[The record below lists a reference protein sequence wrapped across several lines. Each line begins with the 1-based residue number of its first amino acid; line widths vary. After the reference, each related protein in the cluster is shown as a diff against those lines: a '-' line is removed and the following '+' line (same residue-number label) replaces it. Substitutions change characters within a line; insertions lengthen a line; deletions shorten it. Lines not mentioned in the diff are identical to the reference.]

1 MTDIRPVEPVIPA
14 INNKKTGCGTIAVI
28 TGLCLYVALGTIV
41 FLVAATLVW
50 EFEFEGLYNIPW
62 LRVGV
67 QAIYAVGLLL
77 FLGPLAL
84 WWKNQPARR
93 IFRLLSMA
101 AAYTLMLSIARSGQV
116 DDALF
121 AALTQIGLTL
131 IYLFLLLMIARNRRV
146 DLKTWLKPLSP
157 AHWLIPLIFSGAYAL
172 VWAAIG
178 ALGSWLDIVTNL
190 VIGLCIGLTASVL
203 LRLGLFTRGMQ
214 PSPDQGTPATQ
225 GLAASAL
232 LAILLVGIAPVGLQY
247 LLIFV
252 IPVIG
257 WILPLLTN
265 SSSANSGKKA
275 GFLLALIIGL
285 AMAIPFIF
293 VDGDELALVTAATR
307 GELLAWVAIAALI
320 SLILILLGLLLINL
334 FKNKITS
341 WEFSIP
347 AFVICLLLWGGVITL
362 IVLHRGPVFNG
373 ERLFVI
379 LKDQADVSQ
388 AASIE
393 DYDARRTYVY
403 ETLTSHAIRS
413 QADLREVLDGYHVYY
428 QPYYLVNGLEVSGGP
443 LLRLWLENRPEVDRV
458 LDNPILRPLPKAVSP
473 AEGDYASIPDG
484 SNWNLTMIHAQET
497 WADFGVNGS
506 GIIIGQSDSG
516 VDGTHPEFADRY
528 RGSIEGDDYNW
539 LDPWN
544 GSQSPTDIGGHG
556 THTLATALG
565 SHVGVAPGASWIGC
579 VNLARNLG
587 NPARYLDCMQ
597 FMLAPFPQGGDPFS
611 DGEPTL
617 SAHVLTN
624 SWGCP
629 EVEGCDAE
637 TFLPAVDAL
646 EAAGIFVVVGAG
658 NNGDAGCS
666 SITDPPSL
674 YPSTFTVGAVN
685 ADNSLAS
692 FSSKGPAVLFGQI
705 LIKPD
710 LVAPGVDVLSA
721 FPGGTYQ
728 MASGTS
734 MATPHVAGAVALLWS
749 ANPDLIGNIELTRRI
764 LQESAFDLPI
774 SSTMDTCG
782 NTATLPNNLEGYGLL
797 DVYAAVERAL
807 TGK

>member
-1 MTDIRPVEPVIPA
+1 M
-14 INNKKTGCGTIAVI
+14 IAVI
-28 TGLCLYVALGTIV
+28 TGLSLYVALGSIV
-41 FLVAATLVW
+41 FLIVATLVW

-84 WWKNQPARR
+84 WWKSQPARR

-101 AAYTLMLSIARSGQV
+101 AAYTLLLSAARSGQV

-131 IYLFLLLMIARNRRV
+131 IYMLLLLMIARNRRV

-172 VWAAIG
+172 VWATIG

-190 VIGLCIGLTASVL
+190 VVGLCFGLTASVL
-203 LRLGLFTRGMQ
+203 LRLGLFTSEKQSG
-214 PSPDQGTPATQ
+214 SDQGTPAMQ

-232 LAILLVGIAPVGLQY
+232 VAIMLVGIAPLGLQY

-257 WILPLLTN
+257 WILPLITN
-265 SSSANSGKKA
+265 ISRATTGKKA
-275 GFLLALIIGL
+275 GFPPSLILGL
-285 AMAIPFIF
+285 AVAIPFIL

-307 GELLAWVAIAALI
+307 GELLPWIAIAALI
-320 SLILILLGLLLINL
+320 CLILTLIGLLLVNL

-341 WEFSIP
+341 WEFSFP
-347 AFVICLLLWGGVITL
+347 AVLTCLLLWGGVITL
-362 IVLHRGPVFNG
+362 IGLHNGPVLNG

-388 AASIE
+388 AESIE
-393 DYDARRTYVY
+393 DYDTRRTYVY
-403 ETLTSHAIRS
+403 ETLTSHALRT
-413 QADLREVLDGYHVYY
+413 QTDLRAVLDDYHIAY
-428 QPYYLVNGLEVSGGP
+428 QPYYLVNGLEVNGGP
-443 LLRLWLENRPEVDRV
+443 LLQLWLENRPEVDRV
-458 LDNPILRPLPKAVSP
+458 LKNPILRPLPKTIDPAV
-473 AEGDYASIPDG
+473 GDYASIPDG
-484 SNWNLTMIHAQET
+484 SNWNLTLIRAQEAWT
-497 WADFGVNGS
+497 DFGVNGS
-506 GIIIGQSDSG
+506 GIVIGQSDSG

-544 GSQSPTDIGGHG
+544 GSRYPTDIGGHG
-556 THTLATALG
+556 THTLATVLG
-565 SHVGVAPGASWIGC
+565 SHVGVAPGSLWIGC

-597 FMLAPFPQGGDPFS
+597 FMLAPFPQDGDPFT
-611 DGEPTL
+611 DGEPTR
-617 SAHVLTN
+617 SAYVLTN

-658 NNGDAGCS
+658 NNGDAGCR

-674 YPSTFTVGAVN
+674 YPSAFTVGAVN
-685 ADNSLAS
+685 SDGSLAS

-710 LVAPGVDVLSA
+710 IVAPGVDILSA

-728 MASGTS
+728 IASGTS

-749 ANPDLIGNIELTRRI
+749 ANPDLIGNIELTRQI
-764 LQESAFDLPI
+764 LQESAFDLPV
-774 SSTMDTCG
+774 SSSMDTCG
-782 NTATLPNNLEGYGLL
+782 NTATRPNNLEGYGLL

-807 TGK
+807 SGK